1 MQRRTRCALA
11 LVLAFVSSLSSL
23 AQTSSPLTTTTAH
36 DRRSVNVTVYN
47 SNVGLVRET
56 RSLNLPS
63 GRVSLRFAD
72 VAALIRPETVHLASL
87 TSADGLRI
95 MEQNYQYDL

>member
-1 MQRRTRCALA
+1 MQRLNAFALA
-11 LVLAFVSSLSSL
+11 LLLLCALTISAV
-23 AQTSSPLTTTTAH
+23 AQTTSLTTTTAR

-56 RSLNLPS
+56 RALKLPA
-63 GRVSLRFAD
+63 GRVALRFAD

-95 MEQNYQYDL
+95 MEQEYQ